1 MPWIFFIIKKV
12 YVSCM
17 GPNFIIIRIELKIQ
31 RIFTFTYKLSTNKI
45 LVLTVRIMLMSLFC
59 TNQFLLGVIMDF
71 ELVISENR

>member
-1 MPWIFFIIKKV
+1 
-12 YVSCM
+12 M

-59 TNQFLLGVIMDF
+59 TNQFLLAVIMDF